1 MQVMVTVPPLG
12 GAFNNVVTLS
22 ASGLPRGATATFN
35 PPTVTPGA
43 EGEQT
48 QMTIQLVQPGQ
59 QAGGGRGICGLAGS
73 FGGGLAHGSGVC
85 SRIVLCGRAAAPT
98 GAGASANRD
107 GVAAGRERILCSG
120 AGDERLQRRIRGV
133 EHAEG
138 KLRGDGDGHERIAAR
153 VDDGDGGGAMSG
165 RAMAG
170 ENMPMNARKQLR
182 AVMMLMLAMGA
193 ATALARPSAAQSSA
207 PKFRIWRG
215 LQFCSGERAAAN
227 VRVFFDER
235 RQRLDRLR
243 AWERIE
249 VWPESSAVSTR
260 GDINGSGEDLTLVS
274 YLFGPKYSWRA
285 SERWQPFGQ
294 VLLGGAHASG
304 TFEPSVKGG
313 SGSYNS
319 FAMIAGGGMDIAASE
334 HLAVRAVEADY
345 YLTQFPN
352 GVNGRQNNF
361 RISAGVI
368 FRF

>member
-1 MQVMVTVPPLG
+1 
-12 GAFNNVVTLS
+12 
-22 ASGLPRGATATFN
+22 
-35 PPTVTPGA
+35 
-43 EGEQT
+43 
-48 QMTIQLVQPGQ
+48 
-59 QAGGGRGICGLAGS
+59 
-73 FGGGLAHGSGVC
+73 
-85 SRIVLCGRAAAPT
+85 
-98 GAGASANRD
+98 
-107 GVAAGRERILCSG
+107 
-120 AGDERLQRRIRGV
+120 
-133 EHAEG
+133 
-138 KLRGDGDGHERIAAR
+138 
-153 VDDGDGGGAMSG
+153 MSV

-170 ENMPMNARKQLR
+170 ENMPMNARKLLR
-182 AVMMLMLAMGA
+182 AMMMLMLAMGA
-193 ATALARPSAAQSSA
+193 ATALARPTAAQSSA
-207 PKFRIWRG
+207 PKFEFGADYNFVRANGPPGTCACFSMNGGNGWIGYG
-215 LQFCSGERAAAN
+215 LGNGFSVAGEFSGQHA
-227 VRVFFDER
+227 
-235 RQRLDRLR
+235 
-243 AWERIE
+243 
-249 VWPESSAVSTR
+249 

-285 SERWQPFGQ
+285 AERWQPFGQ